1 MQFNVQLTHDR
12 NPPPTRQNWRR
23 LRFASTLNSSGFFPS
38 IRRIFTMNIDQ
49 TAASDIA
56 TLSFNGQTIDLPI
69 IVGTEDEHAIDI
81 AKLRGQTGY
90 ITLDEG
96 YRNTG
101 SVRSDITFIDG
112 EAGILRYRGISI
124 EDVCK
129 HCTFI
134 ETALLLIYGEL
145 PTEDHLN
152 TFREM
157 LNEHQLVHEGV
168 RHALQGFPPNAH
180 PMAVLS
186 AMINAISCYQPEV
199 MQMEDEET
207 FEAAAA
213 KLIAKVRTLAA
224 AAYNTFRGTPIMYPR
239 PDLTYCENFLH
250 MMFSV
255 PHNRYPMDEDVVQAL
270 NLILILHADHEQN
283 CSTSTVRMVGSSGAN
298 LYASISA
305 GIGALSGPLHGGAN
319 VAVINQLN
327 EIHKSGVDIQAYI
340 DDIKATK
347 GKLYGFGHGVYKNYD
362 PRARVLKSS
371 ADKVLAKLGVN
382 DPLLAIARKLEEA
395 ALNDEYF
402 TSRKLY
408 PNVDFYSGIIM
419 RAMGIP
425 ADMFTVMFAI
435 GRMPGWIANWKEV
448 RDTKSRIYRPRQV
461 YTGPAE
467 RGVTP
472 MKERK

>member
-1 MQFNVQLTHDR
+1 M
-12 NPPPTRQNWRR
+12 
-23 LRFASTLNSSGFFPS
+23 STE
-38 IRRIFTMNIDQ
+38 
-49 TAASDIA
+49 TAASPKTAHLD
-56 TLSFNGQTIDLPI
+56 LGDKSIDLPI
-69 IVGTEDEHAIDI
+69 VVGTEEEHSIDI
-81 AKLRGQTGY
+81 SALRAQTGY

-112 EAGILRYRGISI
+112 EKGILRYRGIPI

-134 ETALLLIYGEL
+134 ETALLLIFGEL
-145 PTEDHLN
+145 PTKQRLEHFRHLL
-152 TFREM
+152 TQ
-157 LNEHQLVHEGV
+157 HQMVHEGI
-168 RHALQGFPPNAH
+168 RHTLEGFPPNGH
-180 PMAVLS
+180 PMAALS
-186 AMINAISCYQPEV
+186 AMINTISCYQPEV
-199 MQMEDEET
+199 MEMEDDTT
-207 FEAAAA
+207 FDASAA
-213 KLIAKVRTLAA
+213 KLISKVRTLAA
-224 AAYNTFRGTPIMYPR
+224 AAYNTSIGMPIMYPR
-239 PDLTYCENFLH
+239 PELSYCENFLH

-255 PHNRYPMDEDVVQAL
+255 PHNRYELDPDVVQAL

-298 LYASISA
+298 LFASCAA
-305 GIGALSGPLHGGAN
+305 GVCALWGPLHGGAN

-327 EIHKSGVDIQAYI
+327 EIHKSGVDVQQYI

-382 DPLLAIARKLEEA
+382 DPLLNIARKLEEA
-395 ALNDEYF
+395 ALSDEYF

-425 ADMFTVMFAI
+425 SDMFTVMFAI

-472 MKERK
+472 MADRK